1 MRSPWGIVIVAGVVM
16 ALAIAGWV
24 VLIFIDARR
33 LRRRM
38 REIMT
43 PEEIKIFDRK
53 TAESFDRAWRD
64 R

>member
-16 ALAIAGWV
+16 VLAIAGWF